1 MVCLLKRRFN
11 LKSTWCV
18 RRGAFLQKKG
28 FPVHQFQWWFPL
40 LEKKKRIRE
49 NGFQRTENASLSYGL
64 EGLFKNW
71 KIAFTRRSIWQ
82 MGKISSTSQK
92 ISKSVS
98 TNRNW
103 HLHLSKDSAK
113 FWIKKKLFPL
123 DRKSVF
129 TCRNKEFLKMYVST
143 WQKIWFHSQK
153 YMNNGKNWLY

>member
-18 RRGAFLQKKG
+18 CREAFLQKKD

-40 LEKKKRIRE
+40 LEKKYWIRE
-49 NGFQRTENASLSYGL
+49 NGFHRTENASLWYGL
-64 EGLFKNW
+64 EDLFKNR

-82 MGKISSTSQK
+82 MEKISSTSQK
-92 ISKSVS
+92 ISKLVS

-129 TCRNKEFLKMYVST
+129 TSRNKEFLKKYVST
-143 WQKIWFHSQK
+143 WQKIWFHSQE
-153 YMNNGKNWLY
+153 YMNNGKNCFY

>member
-18 RRGAFLQKKG
+18 CRDAFLQKKR
-28 FPVHQFQWWFPL
+28 FSSPSISVMVSTFR
-40 LEKKKRIRE
+40 KKKRIRE

-129 TCRNKEFLKMYVST
+129 TSRNKEFLKMYVST

>member
-1 MVCLLKRRFN
+1 MCLLKRRFN

-18 RRGAFLQKKG
+18 CRDAFLQKKG

-40 LEKKKRIRE
+40 LEKKKKRIRE

-129 TCRNKEFLKMYVST
+129 TSQNKEFLKMYVST